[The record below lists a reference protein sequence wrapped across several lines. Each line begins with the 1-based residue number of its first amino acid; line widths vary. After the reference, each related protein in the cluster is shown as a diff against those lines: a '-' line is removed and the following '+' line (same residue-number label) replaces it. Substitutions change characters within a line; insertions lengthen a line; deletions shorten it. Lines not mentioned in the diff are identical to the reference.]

1 MKKSWQIIPNGSV
14 ALPEGFQASG
24 MHAGIKANKR
34 KYDCSLIVSDVPAVS
49 AGVFTVNKAKA
60 WPLLHDEKVISK
72 KAHRA
77 ILANSGN
84 ANCFNG
90 QSGLNT
96 VKVSLKLLSKA
107 LKIRQDEI
115 ILASTGI
122 IGRPFP
128 IAKLK
133 AAIPVL
139 VKNLSKQGGHDAALG
154 ILTTDTRTKEVAVK
168 FKAGGKTVS
177 LAAMAKGS
185 GMIYPVMTLPR
196 HATMLCYFTT
206 DLAITKP
213 LLKEALMHATEKSF
227 NRISIDN
234 DMSTNDMVVVFANGL
249 AKNKIIKTK
258 NADFHLFQN
267 ALTSMCRD
275 LAKGLLADGEG
286 VQHVCEFRIKG
297 GRNPK
302 EVLAAGKQIT
312 TSMLVKTMFAGE
324 DPNWGRLVAAIG
336 STGIQFSKKLDIS
349 FEGVSILK
357 NGRPIDK
364 NRSKVRK
371 VLKKKFFYCDINLK
385 SGKAHDT
392 FLTTDLTKFY
402 VWINASYSS

>member
-1 MKKSWQIIPNGSV
+1 MKKSWEVVANGSV
-14 ALPEGFQASG
+14 TLPHGFRASG
-24 MHAGIKANKR
+24 MYAGIKANKR
-34 KYDCSLIVSDVPAVS
+34 KYDCSLIVSDVPATS
-49 AGVFTVNKAKA
+49 AGVFTINKAKA
-60 WPLLHDEKVISK
+60 WPLLHDEKVIVK

-90 QSGLNT
+90 QSGFQT
-96 VKVSLKLLSKA
+96 VKASLKSLSKA
-107 LKIRQDEI
+107 LKIKQDEI

-128 IAKLK
+128 VKKLTD
-133 AAIPVL
+133 AIPVL
-139 VKNLSKQGGHDAALG
+139 VSNLSKQGGHDAALG
-154 ILTTDTRTKEVAVK
+154 ILTTDTHTKEVAVR
-168 FKAGGKTVS
+168 FSVGGKKVS

-185 GMIYPVMTLPR
+185 GMIYPQMQLPR

-213 LLKEALMHATEKSF
+213 LLKQAVLHAAEKSF
-227 NRISIDN
+227 NRISVDN
-234 DMSTNDMVVVFANGL
+234 DMSTNDMVVVLANGL

-258 NADFHLFQN
+258 NADFQLFQE

-275 LAKGLLADGEG
+275 LARGLLADGEG
-286 VQHVCEFRIKG
+286 VKHVCEIKIKG
-297 GRNPK
+297 ARNPK
-302 EVLAAGKQIT
+302 EALLAGKQIT

-336 STGIQFSKKLDIS
+336 STRIHFSKELDIS

-357 NGRPIDK
+357 NGKPIDS
-364 NRSKVRK
+364 NRSKVRR